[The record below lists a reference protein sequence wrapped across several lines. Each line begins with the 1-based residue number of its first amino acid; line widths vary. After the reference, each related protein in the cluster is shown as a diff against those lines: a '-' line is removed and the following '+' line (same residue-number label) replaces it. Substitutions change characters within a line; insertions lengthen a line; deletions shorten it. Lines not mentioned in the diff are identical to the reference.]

1 MLKLNKHCR
10 IAALHL
16 KCKAAFLLKK
26 GESHMKLVI
35 AEKPSVA
42 NSLAA
47 VIGAKSRKDGYLEG
61 NGYIVSWCIGH
72 LATLANADYYDP
84 KYIKWRYDDLPI
96 LPNEWHMIVNK
107 DKKEQFDILKQL
119 MNDNNITEVINACDA
134 GREGELIFRIVYHLT
149 GCKKPIKRLWISSM
163 EDSAIRNGFANLC
176 SGSDYDSL
184 YKSAL
189 CRAKADW
196 LVGINATRLFSVL
209 YNRKL
214 SIGRVMS
221 PTLALVVQRETE
233 ISNFKPETFYNVLL
247 EFPEFFATSER
258 IKEQS
263 QAKNLKQSCINSN
276 ATVIRVNNKEKTKNA
291 PKLYDLTSLQRDANR
306 ILGYTAQQTLD
317 YLQSLYEKKFCTYP
331 RTDSKYLTADMAGGL
346 SELLR
351 ITAISMPFADET
363 ALQCNI
369 GQVIYDKKVSDHH
382 AIIPTKNINKSVI
395 DELPTYEKQLLE
407 LICLR
412 LLCAVSSPY
421 CYDEKIVNID
431 CNGNLFKAKGKTI
444 VSLGWKALDN
454 KYRALLKNIPDEEN
468 DEPILPELTEGQI
481 ISVSNAKIKKGVT
494 TPPKRFTEDTLLCA
508 MESAGVKEQERKG
521 LGTPATRAGILEKL
535 VSNGFI
541 KRKKNKNTVQLI
553 PSHDAIALITVLPE
567 QLCSPLLTAEWEYR
581 LSEIEHNKL
590 LPDSFIDGICTM
602 ISDLIKNYRVIKG
615 GLFNPL
621 GEVIGKCPRCGGD
634 IAEMQKGFFCQ
645 SENCKFA
652 IWKNNKWWALKRKP
666 PTKEIVSMLLND
678 GQVYVTDLYSEK
690 TGKSYNAIIKLNDD
704 GTNTNFELTFDY

>member
-1 MLKLNKHCR
+1 MLKLNKHCC

-26 GESHMKLVI
+26 GESYMKLVI

-47 VIGAKSRKDGYLEG
+47 VIGAKSRKNGYLEG

-107 DKKEQFDILKQL
+107 DKKEQFNILKQL

-134 GREGELIFRIVYHLT
+134 GREGELIFRILYHLT

-276 ATVIRVNNKEKTKNA
+276 ATIIRVNNKEKTKHS
-291 PKLYDLTSLQRDANR
+291 PPLYDLTSLQRDANR

-331 RTDSKYLTADMAGGL
+331 CTDSKYLTADMASGL

-351 ITAISMPFADET
+351 ITATSMTFADET
-363 ALQCNI
+363 ALQFNI
-369 GQVIYDKKVSDHH
+369 GQVIDDSKVSDHH

-395 DELPTYEKQLLE
+395 D
-407 LICLR
+407 
-412 LLCAVSSPY
+412 
-421 CYDEKIVNID
+421 
-431 CNGNLFKAKGKTI
+431 
-444 VSLGWKALDN
+444 
-454 KYRALLKNIPDEEN
+454 
-468 DEPILPELTEGQI
+468 
-481 ISVSNAKIKKGVT
+481 
-494 TPPKRFTEDTLLCA
+494 
-508 MESAGVKEQERKG
+508 
-521 LGTPATRAGILEKL
+521 
-535 VSNGFI
+535 
-541 KRKKNKNTVQLI
+541 
-553 PSHDAIALITVLPE
+553 
-567 QLCSPLLTAEWEYR
+567 
-581 LSEIEHNKL
+581 
-590 LPDSFIDGICTM
+590 
-602 ISDLIKNYRVIKG
+602 
-615 GLFNPL
+615 
-621 GEVIGKCPRCGGD
+621 
-634 IAEMQKGFFCQ
+634 
-645 SENCKFA
+645 
-652 IWKNNKWWALKRKP
+652 
-666 PTKEIVSMLLND
+666 
-678 GQVYVTDLYSEK
+678 
-690 TGKSYNAIIKLNDD
+690 
-704 GTNTNFELTFDY
+704 

>member
-1 MLKLNKHCR
+1 
-10 IAALHL
+10 
-16 KCKAAFLLKK
+16 
-26 GESHMKLVI
+26 MKLVI

-107 DKKEQFDILKQL
+107 DKKKQFDILKKL

-163 EDSAIRNGFANLC
+163 EDSAIRNGFANLR

-189 CRAKADW
+189 CRAKSDW
-196 LVGINATRLFSVL
+196 LVGINATRLFAVL

-233 ISNFKPETFYNVLL
+233 ISNFKPENFYNVLL

-263 QAKNLKQSCINSN
+263 QAKNLKQSCVNSN
-276 ATVIRVNNKEKTKNA
+276 AIVIRVNNKEKTKNA
-291 PKLYDLTSLQRDANR
+291 PTLYDLTSLQRDANR

-317 YLQSLYEKKFCTYP
+317 YLQTLYEKKFCTYP
-331 RTDSKYLTADMAGGL
+331 RTDSKYLTADMASGL

-351 ITAISMPFADET
+351 ITATSMPFADET

-369 GQVIYDKKVSDHH
+369 GQVIDDKKVSDHH

-395 DELPTYEKQLLE
+395 D
-407 LICLR
+407 
-412 LLCAVSSPY
+412 
-421 CYDEKIVNID
+421 
-431 CNGNLFKAKGKTI
+431 
-444 VSLGWKALDN
+444 
-454 KYRALLKNIPDEEN
+454 
-468 DEPILPELTEGQI
+468 
-481 ISVSNAKIKKGVT
+481 
-494 TPPKRFTEDTLLCA
+494 
-508 MESAGVKEQERKG
+508 
-521 LGTPATRAGILEKL
+521 
-535 VSNGFI
+535 
-541 KRKKNKNTVQLI
+541 
-553 PSHDAIALITVLPE
+553 
-567 QLCSPLLTAEWEYR
+567 
-581 LSEIEHNKL
+581 
-590 LPDSFIDGICTM
+590 
-602 ISDLIKNYRVIKG
+602 
-615 GLFNPL
+615 
-621 GEVIGKCPRCGGD
+621 
-634 IAEMQKGFFCQ
+634 
-645 SENCKFA
+645 
-652 IWKNNKWWALKRKP
+652 
-666 PTKEIVSMLLND
+666 
-678 GQVYVTDLYSEK
+678 
-690 TGKSYNAIIKLNDD
+690 
-704 GTNTNFELTFDY
+704 